1 MIETPWGMRRRGDR
15 APLDI
20 FYILNDIALS
30 PILSPHDDPVLGT
43 GMSTA
48 GVNLALLARVNHFL
62 AAKGEQQIKRC
73 QPDSDRYGELGG
85 LYLIEMASGE
95 VLDHHVDI
103 EAFAKRIGVA

>member
-1 MIETPWGMRRRGDR
+1 
-15 APLDI
+15 
-20 FYILNDIALS
+20 
-30 PILSPHDDPVLGT
+30 
-43 GMSTA
+43 MSTA

-73 QPDSDRYGELGG
+73 QPDSDSDRYGELGG

>member
-1 MIETPWGMRRRGDR
+1 MS
-15 APLDI
+15 
-20 FYILNDIALS
+20 NIAFS

-48 GVNLALLARVNHFL
+48 GANLALLARVNHFL

-73 QPDSDRYGELGG
+73 QPDSDRHGELGS

-103 EAFAKRIGVA
+103 EVFAKKIGVV